1 MPDTDF
7 GEVTDR
13 LRRATVQIGAGRGS
27 AGSGVIWSEDG
38 TIVTNAHVA
47 SSGAAKVTLW
57 DGRRL
62 DADVVARDLRNDLA
76 RLRVNRDKLPAAM
89 FRDSASV
96 KPGEIVFAVGNPLG
110 FVGALSTGIVH
121 AVGPHP
127 HLGRKSWVQAAIRL
141 APGNSGGPLA
151 DGEGRVIGIN
161 TMIMNGLGFA
171 VPSNTLAKFIASGT
185 RKRAEL
191 GVTIRPVSIRHEG
204 KSALGLLVL
213 GVGSGSAAEAGSL
226 KRGDLLIGVRGSL
239 FESMDDL
246 QDAIENS
253 RGAFT
258 LDFVRPPQENVRH
271 VSVVVAEQVAGA
283 A

>member
-1 MPDTDF
+1 MADTDF

-27 AGSGVIWSEDG
+27 SGSGVIWSQDG

-47 SSGAAKVTLW
+47 GGGSVKVILW
-57 DGRRL
+57 DGRKL

-76 RLRVNRDKLPAAM
+76 RLRVDRDKLPAAT
-89 FRDSASV
+89 FRDSSSV
-96 KPGEIVFAVGNPLG
+96 APGEIVFAVGNPLG

-127 HLGRKSWVQAAIRL
+127 NLGRKTWVQAAVRL

-151 DGEGRVIGIN
+151 DSEGHVIGIN
-161 TMIMNGLGFA
+161 TMVMNGLGFA
-171 VPSNTLAKFIASGT
+171 VPSNTLAKFIAAGT

-191 GVTIRPVSIRHEG
+191 GVTIRPVAIRHAG
-204 KSALGLLVL
+204 RSGLGLLVL
-213 GVGSGSAAEAGSL
+213 EVGRGSAAEAASL
-226 KRGDLLIGVRGSL
+226 KSGDLLIGVRGNV

-246 QDAIENS
+246 QDAIENA
-253 RGAFT
+253 RGPFT
-258 LDFVRPPQENVRH
+258 LDFVRPPQENLRH
-271 VSVVVAEQVAGA
+271 VSVVIVEQVAGA